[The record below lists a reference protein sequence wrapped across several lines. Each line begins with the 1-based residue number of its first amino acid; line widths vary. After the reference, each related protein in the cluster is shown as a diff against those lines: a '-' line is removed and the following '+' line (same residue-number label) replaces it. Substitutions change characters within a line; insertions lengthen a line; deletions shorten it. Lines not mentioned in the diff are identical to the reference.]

1 MEEEMERNTRGLW
14 VFVIVVLVFMGLCA
28 LAITAV
34 ALGALTLPS
43 LDLGVSAP
51 GQDRIERS
59 FAVGASPSLT
69 IKNFS
74 GGVTVRAG
82 EEGTIRV
89 VAVKKGLSKS
99 WRDQITIDMT
109 PEESGLVIETKK
121 PSGLSIASVD
131 LEITAPPDTR
141 LNLQTGSGGVEV
153 DGLTKDLSVDTG
165 SGGIDLRNVPGAIQ
179 ASTGSGG
186 IVVQAGGGP
195 ARLDTGSG
203 GIEYEGTP
211 QGDCRFETGSGGIEL
226 RLPATLNVQ
235 VDLGTGSGSIDVE
248 YEVTGQRS
256 GHSVKGTI
264 GTGDQGAIYAH
275 TGSGSIDLKKQ

>member
-1 MEEEMERNTRGLW
+1 MERNTRGLW
-14 VFVIVVLVFMGLCA
+14 VFVIVILVFMGLCV

-34 ALGALTLPS
+34 ALGAVTLPS
-43 LDLGVSAP
+43 LNLGVSAP

-59 FAVGASPSLT
+59 FDVGASPSLA

-82 EEGTIRV
+82 EAGTIRV
-89 VAVKKGLSKS
+89 IATKRGLTKS
-99 WRDQITIDMT
+99 QRDQITVDMT
-109 PEESGLVIETKK
+109 QGEAGLVIETKK
-121 PSGLSIASVD
+121 PSGLSIVSVD
-131 LEITAPPDTR
+131 LEITAPADTR

-153 DGLTKDLSVDTG
+153 DGLTQDLTVDTG

-186 IVVQAGGGP
+186 VEVRGGGGP
-195 ARLDTGSG
+195 ARLETGSG
-203 GIEYEGTP
+203 GIVYEGTA
-211 QGDCRFETGSGGIEL
+211 QGDCRFQTGSGGIEL

-235 VDLGTGSGSIDVE
+235 VDLRTGSGGIDVQ
-248 YEVTGQRS
+248 YDVSGQVSRN
-256 GHSVKGTI
+256 SVKGAI
-264 GTGDQGAIYAH
+264 GTGDQGTIYAH